1 MTNDPLARLH
11 GQVRP
16 AGNLPV
22 METAK
27 GRRLWAA
34 SLEQRWNRR

>member
-1 MTNDPLARLH
+1 MTNDPLAPLR
-11 GQVRP
+11 GQAKP
-16 AGNLPV
+16 AQDLPV